1 MGSTGPEQD
10 PRDIGSGAVR
20 VNEDNLLTSP
30 FGEVIFAY
38 TRADALRDGV
48 LVAVPQALATE
59 AGIRVPVAVTSAV
72 WDGYISPHYL
82 ADLPGQSVE
91 GRLWD
96 LLWMFT
102 LAVRYARK
110 TSSLQFKTIFITL
123 REHSGDA
130 EGPVRK
136 VDHETVTIKALCG
149 PGDDGEPVI
158 TIMLPEED

>member
-1 MGSTGPEQD
+1 MGGTGSEQD
-10 PRDIGSGAVR
+10 PRDIGTGAVWMS
-20 VNEDNLLTSP
+20 EDNLLTSP

-38 TRADALRDGV
+38 TRADALRDGE
-48 LVAVPQALATE
+48 LVEIPRALAIE

-72 WDGYISPHYL
+72 WGGYISPHYL
-82 ADLPGQSVE
+82 ADLPGQSVD

-102 LAVRYARK
+102 LAARHARR
-110 TSSLQFKTIFITL
+110 TSFLQFKTIFVTI
-123 REHSGDA
+123 REHTGDA
-130 EGPVRK
+130 AEPVRK
-136 VDHETVTIKALCG
+136 IDHETVTFKALCG

>member
-1 MGSTGPEQD
+1 MGCTGPEKD
-10 PRDIGSGAVR
+10 PCDIGTGAVR

-38 TRADALRDGV
+38 IRADALRDGV
-48 LVAVPQALATE
+48 LVEVPQALVIE

-72 WDGYISPHYL
+72 WDGYLSPHYL
-82 ADLPGQSVE
+82 EDLPGQSVE

-102 LAVRYARK
+102 LAVRHARR
-110 TSSLQFKTIFITL
+110 TSSLQFRTIFVTF
-123 REHSGDA
+123 RDYAGDGA
-130 EGPVRK
+130 EPVRK
-136 VDHETVTIKALCG
+136 VDHETVTFKALCG
-149 PGDDGEPVI
+149 PGDNGEPVI